1 MSLSVQEYADSDA
14 TALAEQVA
22 SGATHPAEL
31 LDIAIS
37 QYHRLNPQLNAVCQP
52 MFELAR
58 ERASQQLSGPLAG
71 VPMLIKDAIQDYAGL
86 PTGNGSKV
94 FSHIP
99 AVRHSHIV
107 RRLLDAG
114 AVIIGKSNTP
124 ELALKGVTDPVA
136 FGHTRNPWDTT
147 RTPGGSSGGSAAA
160 VAAGMV
166 PIAGANDGGGSI
178 RIPAACCGLFG
189 LRPSR
194 GRVSVGP
201 AHGEIWEGAS
211 SDLVLC
217 RSVRDAALAMDVLA
231 GPNQGD
237 PFAISPADGSFRD
250 LAKRDPGVLRIG
262 FSTRS
267 PVDTPVHPEAVRA
280 VENAVQILR
289 SLGHEVVEGEP
300 DYDGQA
306 LARCYLNM
314 YFGQVA
320 ATLDQARETGARDEE
335 FELLTRTLAAF
346 GRGMTSASYI
356 SSHRQWNQF
365 SQALGAF
372 FQQHDLYLTPAIA
385 HPPIRHEQAHIPAG
399 QARALRWLLASGL
412 LPVLAR
418 WGAMDNMVEDMARK
432 NLTYVP
438 FTQLAN
444 LTGTPAMSVP
454 LHWTAE
460 GLPLGVQFCGPSASE
475 PLLLQLATQLEQA
488 QPWAQRRPAMSK
500 TEGI

>member
-1 MSLSVQEYADSDA
+1 MSITVQEYVNSDA
-14 TALAEQVA
+14 TALAEKVA
-22 SGATHPAEL
+22 SGETNANEL

-37 QYHRLNPQLNAVCQP
+37 QYHRLNPQINAVCQP
-52 MFELAR
+52 MFDLAR
-58 ERASQQLSGPLAG
+58 DRVGEQLSGPLAG
-71 VPMLIKDAIQDYAGL
+71 VPMLIKDAVQDYAGL
-86 PTGNGSKV
+86 PTGSGSKV
-94 FSHIP
+94 FSRTP
-99 AVRHSHIV
+99 APRHSHIV
-107 RRLLDAG
+107 QRLQNAG

-124 ELALKGVTDPVA
+124 ELALKGVTDPLA
-136 FGHTRNPWDTT
+136 FGQTRNPWNTAH
-147 RTPGGSSGGSAAA
+147 TPGGSSGGSAAA

-189 LRPSR
+189 LRPTR

-201 AHGEIWEGAS
+201 AHAEIWEGAS

-217 RSVRDAALAMDVLA
+217 RSVRDAALAMDVLS
-231 GPNQGD
+231 GPNDGD
-237 PFAISPADGSFRD
+237 PFIIAPPQASFRD
-250 LAKRDPGVLRIG
+250 LAGREPGVLRIG
-262 FSTRS
+262 YSTRS
-267 PVDTPVHPEAVRA
+267 PVDTPVHPQAIKA
-280 VENAVQILR
+280 VEQAVEVLR
-289 SLGHEVVEGEP
+289 SLGHEVVEAEP

-346 GRGMTSASYI
+346 GRGMSSASYI
-356 SSHRQWNQF
+356 NSHRQWNQF
-365 SQALGAF
+365 SQALGMF
-372 FQQHDLYLTPAIA
+372 YQQHDLYLTPTLA
-385 HPPIRHEQAHIPAG
+385 HPPIRHEQADIPAG
-399 QARALRWLLASGL
+399 QARALKWLLATGL
-412 LPVLAR
+412 LPLLAR

-454 LHWTAE
+454 LYWTPE
-460 GLPLGVQFCGPSASE
+460 GLPLGVQFSGPSASE
-475 PLLLQLATQLEQA
+475 PLLLQLASQLETA
-488 QPWAQRRPAMSK
+488 QPWANRWPAMSK
-500 TEGI
+500 VPA

>member
-1 MSLSVQEYADSDA
+1 MPFTVQEYIESDA
-14 TALAEQVA
+14 TGLAEQIA
-22 SGATHPAEL
+22 SGTTNAGEL
-31 LDIAIS
+31 LNIALE
-37 QYHRLNPQLNAVCQP
+37 QYHRINPKLNAVCQP

-58 ERASQQLSGPLAG
+58 DRTEQQLRGPLAG
-71 VPMLIKDAIQDYAGL
+71 VPILIKDAIQDYAGL

-94 FSHIP
+94 FSRIP
-99 AVRHSHIV
+99 ATRHSHIV
-107 RRLLDAG
+107 QRLLNAG
-114 AVIIGKSNTP
+114 AVIIGKTNTP
-124 ELALKGVTDPVA
+124 ELALKGVTDPQA
-136 FGHTRNPWDTT
+136 FGHTRNPWDTS

-166 PIAGANDGGGSI
+166 PLAGANDGGGSI
-178 RIPAACCGLFG
+178 RIPAACCGLLG

-211 SDLVLC
+211 SDLVVC
-217 RSVRDAALAMDVLA
+217 RSVRDAALSMDILA

-237 PFAISPADGSFRD
+237 PFVITSPQTSFRE
-250 LAKRDPGVLRIG
+250 LATRDPGVLRIG
-262 FSTRS
+262 YSTRS

-280 VENAVQILR
+280 VENAVKTLQ
-289 SLGHEVVEGEP
+289 SLGHEVVEAEP

-320 ATLDQARETGARDEE
+320 ATLDQARETGARDED
-335 FELLTRTLAAF
+335 FELLTRALAAF

-356 SSHRQWNQF
+356 NSHRQWNQF
-365 SQALGAF
+365 SQALGTF
-372 FQQHDLYLTPAIA
+372 YQQHDLYLTPTIA
-385 HPPIRHEQAHIPAG
+385 HPPIRHEQAELPAG
-399 QARALRWLLASGL
+399 QARALSWLLASGL
-412 LPVLAR
+412 LPMLAR
-418 WGAMDNMVEDMARK
+418 WGVMDNMVEDMARK

-444 LTGTPAMSVP
+444 LTGTPAISIP
-454 LHWTAE
+454 LHWTPE

-475 PLLLQLATQLEQA
+475 PLLLQLASQLEQA
-488 QPWAQRRPAMSK
+488 QPWAQRRPEMSTIK
-500 TEGI
+500 Q